1 MLVHVWFH
9 TGGPFNSYFHHGS
22 GIVLVPE
29 LLVLQHPRSFPIRII
44 SFQAGRLTATSLAEL
59 NIGQVT
65 MGNHRWICDNLIMA
79 TPIGSMY
86 GIYANIWGKLMVNV
100 TIYGIHGSYGIVNT
114 KPSSF
119 GILDFDPKP
128 SQLRWHC
135 ASFPFSGFIE
145 FMLWCANRM
154 REIPPDLCS
163 HCHQALGDGD
173 LENGRSNILTT

>member
-1 MLVHVWFH
+1 MCDFILEVPLTLISTMALASFWSLNSWFC
-9 TGGPFNSYFHHGS
+9 S
-22 GIVLVPE
+22 
-29 LLVLQHPRSFPIRII
+29 IRGLFRYV
-44 SFQAGRLTATSLAEL
+44 SSHFRLGDLD
-59 NIGQVT
+59 QVT

-79 TPIGSMY
+79 IPLGSMY

>member
-9 TGGPFNSYFHHGS
+9 TGGPFNSYFHHGF

-59 NIGQVT
+59 NIDQRVT
-65 MGNHRWICDNLIMA
+65 MGNHRWICDNLILA
-79 TPIGSMY
+79 
-86 GIYANIWGKLMVNV
+86 
-100 TIYGIHGSYGIVNT
+100 IVNT

-128 SQLRWHC
+128 SQLRWVTLCKFSVFRIHWIH
-135 ASFPFSGFIE
+135 ALVRQPYEGNSSGFVFSLPSSAGRWRFGE
-145 FMLWCANRM
+145 WSQQH
-154 REIPPDLCS
+154 S
-163 HCHQALGDGD
+163 HNIASL
-173 LENGRSNILTT
+173 SNYVSKHAFWILLTVLLP